1 MLWMVPRGYFRDC
14 PGQRNG
20 EGVVVLVLVCVL
32 FKDTQVGLLLE
43 PRKTRGPRLSL
54 LWLSTGA
61 HAPPPAPAPALCSV
75 HPAAIATASMETGSR
90 DCSLRGASTGSPN
103 PFPTFLLCTDAYP
116 GPQDASQVRA
126 GALPPRQGD
135 GMVGEEAETQ
145 GLQSG
150 F

>member
-61 HAPPPAPAPALCSV
+61 HAPPRPRPGAVL
-75 HPAAIATASMETGSR
+75 
-90 DCSLRGASTGSPN
+90 GASCCHSDR
-103 PFPTFLLCTDAYP
+103 LH
-116 GPQDASQVRA
+116 
-126 GALPPRQGD
+126 GD
-135 GMVGEEAETQ
+135 REQ
-145 GLQSG
+145 RLQSPRRQHR
-150 F
+150 FSQSLPHVPSLY